1 MISGLFLCLLFGKAL
16 PLFSQLQNGRT
27 LMFVIALKDKRA
39 TLSRPLPIMFRGEH
53 ISNYC
58 ARRAL

>member
-1 MISGLFLCLLFGKAL
+1 MSSGLFLRLQCGEAL
-16 PLFSQLQNGRT
+16 PLFGQLQNGRT
-27 LMFVIALKDKRA
+27 FMFVIAPKDKHP
-39 TLSRPLPIMFRGEH
+39 TLFRPLPIMFRSEH

>member
-1 MISGLFLCLLFGKAL
+1 MSSGLFLRLHCGEAL
-16 PLFSQLQNGRT
+16 PLFGQLQNGRT
-27 LMFVIALKDKRA
+27 LMFVIALKDKRP
-39 TLSRPLPIMFRGEH
+39 TLFRPLPIMFRSEH